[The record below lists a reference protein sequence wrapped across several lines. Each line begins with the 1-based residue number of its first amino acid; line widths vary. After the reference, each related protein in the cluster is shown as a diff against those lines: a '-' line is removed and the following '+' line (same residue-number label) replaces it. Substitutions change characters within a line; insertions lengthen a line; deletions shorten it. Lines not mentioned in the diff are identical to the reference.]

1 MSRFCYGSCE
11 GWRHYGDPDPD
22 GRASVAGDGPYR
34 HAVWLSEPGSAR
46 AGSAQARRHGRRSFL
61 LQGQTRRSFEGHL
74 ARWPG
79 SMPVYQKTRERKV
92 YLAIGCRRIGNDLSG
107 AVELSVVRDRL
118 AQTSRNPASD
128 AGRIAAFTV

>member
-1 MSRFCYGSCE
+1 LMADALAWIATSMSRFCYGACE
-11 GWRHYGDPDPD
+11 CWRHYGDPDPD

-92 YLAIGCRRIGNDLSG
+92 YLAIGCW
-107 AVELSVVRDRL
+107 
-118 AQTSRNPASD
+118 
-128 AGRIAAFTV
+128 

>member
-34 HAVWLSEPGSAR
+34 HAVWLSEPGSAP

-61 LQGQTRRSFEGHL
+61 LQGKRRSRAICKGL
-74 ARWPG
+74 ARG
-79 SMPVYQKTRERKV
+79 LQSVDQRVCKS
-92 YLAIGCRRIGNDLSG
+92 LAAGVEAATTENHEVRPNDQGRS
-107 AVELSVVRDRL
+107 SSIRDC
-118 AQTSRNPASD
+118 
-128 AGRIAAFTV
+128 G